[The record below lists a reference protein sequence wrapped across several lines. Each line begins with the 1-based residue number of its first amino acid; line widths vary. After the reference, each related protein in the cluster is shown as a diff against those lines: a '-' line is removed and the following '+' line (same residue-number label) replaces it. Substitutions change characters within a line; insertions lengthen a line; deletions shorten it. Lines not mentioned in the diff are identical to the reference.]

1 MKKIVIEILKIIITG
16 GLFFYLFKT
25 KVPLHEVLQ
34 NIKNINLFYFV
45 IAIFSIF
52 LYYLIFSL
60 RWRSLLKAQ
69 NIEISK
75 GRSYSYIIISFF
87 FNNFLPSGLGMDLVR
102 SAYAGGKENFEKAL
116 GASIMERVLGIIGMM
131 LIGFFSSI
139 SFFVLFSGKAESAKL
154 TILYAVLILLIVTIY
169 FFFISL
175 KNAWLKEKLLSI
187 KIFKLGESLR
197 KFYRAF
203 KIYKNKRKIV
213 IVGIGYSI
221 LLQLV
226 VILINYFIA
235 KGLSLPIPSFAFFA
249 YIPLITVISLIP
261 ITINGLGLRET
272 CYVIFFSSFN
282 IAKSEAFSLSLLF
295 FVASVIASCVGGIAF
310 LLLPR
315 QTHNN
320 ILNKKESS

>member
-1 MKKIVIEILKIIITG
+1 MKKIGIEILKIIITG

-102 SAYAGGKENFEKAL
+102 SAYAGGRDNFEKAL

-131 LIGFFSSI
+131 LIGI
-139 SFFVLFSGKAESAKL
+139 IAVLSWRRDFAKL
-154 TILYAVLILLIVTIY
+154 IIYFLIIILILLIY
-169 FFFISL
+169 YSLISL
-175 KNAWLKEKLLSI
+175 KFSWLKEKLISI
-187 KIFKLGESLR
+187 KLLNLGNSIKE
-197 KFYRAF
+197 FYRAF
-203 KIYKNKRKIV
+203 KTYKSKRKIV
-213 IVGIGYSI
+213 IWGTGYSI
-221 LLQLV
+221 LLQVV